1 MAQQTKQIPVSSIIL
16 DEDIYPRK
24 GINHRRVGIFSENIR
39 DGFKFDPIEVEP
51 CPDKP
56 GWYRLLEWAHRWSA
70 FKSTGVEEVKAI
82 IKNLDGNDPL
92 LYAAAKAIGPK
103 QLTEDEAKDTAR
115 RAYSGNTS
123 LTSTDIGKAI
133 GRSRQTVD
141 LYLTDLRAVNQM
153 DRDIK
158 IFRLNRLGIPQDR
171 MA

>member
-1 MAQQTKQIPVSSIIL
+1 MTQQTKQIPVSSIIL

-70 FKSTGVEEVKAI
+70 FKSTGVEEIKAI

-92 LYAAAKAIGPK
+92 LYAATKAIGPK
-103 QLTEDEAKDTAR
+103 QLMEDEARDTAKG
-115 RAYSGNTS
+115 YIWIFYCNLMWSPIKVFLKNPGNAPLKS
-123 LTSTDIGKAI
+123 F
-133 GRSRQTVD
+133 Q
-141 LYLTDLRAVNQM
+141 Y
-153 DRDIK
+153 
-158 IFRLNRLGIPQDR
+158 F
-171 MA
+171 